1 MHEPDDNMDDVPGKL
16 HGRKTPPGLEQK
28 ILRKMPLMFVAAT
41 VITVSLSVIARLMPA
56 NETSIDAAK
65 QVATVD
71 IFVMAAIA
79 TIWTAL
85 ITVTIGC
92 VIVHIM
98 KGPAYVADAYP
109 LDSAD
114 QPKTGTDE
122 D

>member
-1 MHEPDDNMDDVPGKL
+1 MRNPDHDKDDVPGRL

-28 ILRKMPLMFVAAT
+28 ILRKMPLMFVTAT
-41 VITVSLSVIARLMPA
+41 VITVSLSVIARLMPSD
-56 NETSIDAAK
+56 ETSYEAAK

-85 ITVTIGC
+85 ITITIGC

-114 QPKTGTDE
+114 EPKRDAGD

>member
-1 MHEPDDNMDDVPGKL
+1 MQEPDNNMDDVPGKL

-56 NETSIDAAK
+56 QETGIDAAK

>member
-1 MHEPDDNMDDVPGKL
+1 MQEPDRNIDDVPGKL

-41 VITVSLSVIARLMPA
+41 VVTVSLSVIARLLPA
-56 NETSIDAAK
+56 EETSYEAAK

-71 IFVMAAIA
+71 IFVMATIA

-85 ITVTIGC
+85 ITITIGC

-114 QPKTGTDE
+114 KPKPDADE

>member
-1 MHEPDDNMDDVPGKL
+1 
-16 HGRKTPPGLEQK
+16 
-28 ILRKMPLMFVAAT
+28 MPLMFVAAT
-41 VITVSLSVIARLMPA
+41 VITVSLSVIARLMA
-56 NETSIDAAK
+56 SDETSYEAAK

-71 IFVMAAIA
+71 IFVMATIA

-114 QPKTGTDE
+114 KPKHHDQ

>member
-1 MHEPDDNMDDVPGKL
+1 MQEPDNNMDDVPGKL

>member
-1 MHEPDDNMDDVPGKL
+1 MQEPDNNTDDVPGRL

-28 ILRKMPLMFVAAT
+28 ILRKMPLMFLAAT

-56 NETSIDAAK
+56 KETSIDAAK

-114 QPKTGTDE
+114 QPKSGTDE